1 MNYGRFVLLKRIPL
15 ECRAYRYDKWR
26 NDNVVDKFHSKII
39 IFRNTISAININTI
53 KSNGRF

>member
-26 NDNVVDKFHSKII
+26 NDNIVDKSIVK
-39 IFRNTISAININTI
+39 
-53 KSNGRF
+53 